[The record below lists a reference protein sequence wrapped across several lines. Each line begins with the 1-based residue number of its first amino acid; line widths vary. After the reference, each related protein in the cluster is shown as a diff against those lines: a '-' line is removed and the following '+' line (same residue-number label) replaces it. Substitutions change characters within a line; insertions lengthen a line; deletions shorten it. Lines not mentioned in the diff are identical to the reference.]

1 MKRGPWA
8 GFRQR
13 RSAVDTVVNIM
24 GMLEMSGNMCF
35 KAYILH
41 ESKGLLFSLVEGIVQ
56 QQPACGDNESGSDTS
71 FELPPSPAQHGLT
84 DYQCSVLTA
93 ASLINL

>member
-24 GMLEMSGNMCF
+24 GMLEMSGNISF
-35 KAYILH
+35 KAYIIH
-41 ESKGLLFSLVEGIVQ
+41 ESKGVLFSLV
-56 QQPACGDNESGSDTS
+56 
-71 FELPPSPAQHGLT
+71 
-84 DYQCSVLTA
+84 
-93 ASLINL
+93 

>member
-13 RSAVDTVVNIM
+13 RSAVDTM
-24 GMLEMSGNMCF
+24 GMLEMSGNICF
-35 KAYILH
+35 KAYIVH
-41 ESKGLLFSLVEGIVQ
+41 EPKGVLFSLVEGIVQ

-71 FELPPSPAQHGLT
+71 TVPIELPPSPAQHGLPV
-84 DYQCSVLTA
+84 QPA
-93 ASLINL
+93 

>member
-13 RSAVDTVVNIM
+13 RSAADTVVNIM
-24 GMLEMSGNMCF
+24 GMLEMSGNICF
-35 KAYILH
+35 KAYIVH
-41 ESKGLLFSLVEGIVQ
+41 ELKGVLFSLVEGTVQ
-56 QQPACGDNESGSDTS
+56 QQPACGDNETLQL
-71 FELPPSPAQHGLT
+71 FQLNYAPPST
-84 DYQCSVLTA
+84 DCQCSVLTA